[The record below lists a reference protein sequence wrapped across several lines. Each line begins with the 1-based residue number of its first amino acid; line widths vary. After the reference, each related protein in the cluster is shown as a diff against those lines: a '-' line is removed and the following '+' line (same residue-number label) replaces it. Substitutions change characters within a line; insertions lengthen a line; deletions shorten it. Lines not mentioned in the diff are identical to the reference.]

1 MSSPPK
7 APFLHQQQATW
18 IGQRRLF
25 FACSMS
31 MARYRG
37 PADGKPSEYIYGHLH
52 MSIAREEK
60 VQLSEN
66 KIMVQTGNCK

>member
-37 PADGKPSEYIYGHLH
+37 PADGKPSEYI
-52 MSIAREEK
+52 
-60 VQLSEN
+60 
-66 KIMVQTGNCK
+66 